1 MERCSRRDA
10 EAVRNG
16 SCKSIG
22 RPDYILCLRS
32 HDFVFDQ
39 RKVLD

>member
-1 MERCSRRDA
+1 
-10 EAVRNG
+10 VRNG
-16 SCKSIG
+16 SSKSIG
-22 RPDYILCLRS
+22 RPDYILCLGN